1 MAKTDWTD
9 IDRQG
14 RKMAKLVKLCESF
27 VDRELKKPENERDH
41 DLIMAYMDRL
51 LKSASHQAN
60 LTNINLK
67 LNMLFKLAEKKYAD
81 ELTEQGLKE
90 LSAK

>member
-1 MAKTDWTD
+1 MAKPGWND
-9 IDRQG
+9 IDAQG
-14 RKMAKLVKLCESF
+14 RKMTKIVRLCESF
-27 VDRELKKPENERDH
+27 IDREMKKESKDRDN
-41 DLIMAYMDRL
+41 DLILAYMDRL
-51 LKSASHQAN
+51 IKSASHQAN

-90 LSAK
+90 LGAK